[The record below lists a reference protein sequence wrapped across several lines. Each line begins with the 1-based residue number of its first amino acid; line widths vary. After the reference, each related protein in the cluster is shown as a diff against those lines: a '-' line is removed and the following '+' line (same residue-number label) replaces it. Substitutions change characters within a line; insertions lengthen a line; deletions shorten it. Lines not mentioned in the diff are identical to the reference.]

1 MATHTLPSPFSNAP
15 PTTSPKLLTQGAEA
29 LVYKTTFLSPDK
41 PCALK
46 YRPAK
51 PWRHPILDR
60 RLTKQRLL
68 SEART
73 LTKCRKE
80 GVKCPGVLGA
90 DWEAGWIALEWIEGF
105 TIRKCLDKFL
115 QGVIIDEEDVTLGD
129 ETDIG
134 KQVDAERKAELWDL
148 MARVGRGVGRLH
160 EIGVVHG
167 DLTTSNLMLRP
178 PQSRQQQHNEN
189 AAVENIIQQQTQQ
202 SVPSDEDGP
211 ADLSGDVVLID
222 FGLAS
227 QLVQD
232 EDRAVDLYVLER
244 AFGSTHPAA
253 EPLFKEVL
261 RVYSESYKGAKVVL
275 RRLEDVRMRGRK
287 RSMVG

>member
-1 MATHTLPSPFSNAP
+1 MAATTTRTLPEPFSNSSSGRAP
-15 PTTSPKLLTQGAEA
+15 ILLTQGAEA
-29 LVYKTTFLSPDK
+29 LVYKINFLTPDTT
-41 PCALK
+41 CALK
-46 YRPAK
+46 YRPSK
-51 PWRHPILDR
+51 TWRHPILDR

-68 SEART
+68 SESRT
-73 LTKCRKE
+73 LIKCRKE
-80 GVKCPGVLGA
+80 GVNCPGVLGA

-115 QGVIIDEEDVTLGD
+115 HGADLTMVEDLSGQGQPADSSE
-129 ETDIG
+129 G
-134 KQVDAERKAELWDL
+134 KGRNAELWDL
-148 MARVGRGVGRLH
+148 MARVGRVVARLH

-178 PQSRQQQHNEN
+178 PKHMRHDLEQDAS
-189 AAVENIIQQQTQQ
+189 
-202 SVPSDEDGP
+202 GP
-211 ADLSGDVVLID
+211 ANLDGDVVMID
-222 FGLAS
+222 FGLAN

-253 EPLFKEVL
+253 EPLFKEAL
-261 RVYSESYKGAKVVL
+261 RVYGESYKGAKGVL

-287 RSMVG
+287 KSMIG

>member
-1 MATHTLPSPFSNAP
+1 MTSHSLPAPFSNASSAAP
-15 PTTSPKLLTQGAEA
+15 ALLTQGAEA
-29 LVYKTTFLSPDK
+29 LVYKTVFLSADT

-46 YRPAK
+46 YRPPK
-51 PWRHPILDR
+51 TWRHPILDR

-73 LTKCRKE
+73 LTKCRRE

-90 DWEAGWIALEWIEGF
+90 DWDAGWIALEWIEGY

-115 QGVIIDEEDVTLGD
+115 HGLEAEDIASTNKEAENKDSEEAQ
-129 ETDIG
+129 
-134 KQVDAERKAELWDL
+134 KRSELWDL
-148 MARVGRGVGRLH
+148 MARVGRAVGRLH

-178 PQSRQQQHNEN
+178 PQSLREGAFDAEPG
-189 AAVENIIQQQTQQ
+189 AA
-202 SVPSDEDGP
+202 PSNDGP
-211 ADLSGDVVLID
+211 EDLSGDVVLID
-222 FGLAS
+222 FGLAI

-244 AFGSTHPAA
+244 AFSSTHPTA

-261 RVYSESYKGAKVVL
+261 RVYGESYKGAKVVL
-275 RRLEDVRMRGRK
+275 RRLEEVRMRGRK
-287 RSMVG
+287 KSMIG